1 MEALSIETWKISQ
14 KNRNLVSLENFQTSL
29 FPTLCTRGK
38 VLDSRFPN
46 LVKKHENESQ
56 NLVLNKFIFPKLFFT
71 PI

>member
-14 KNRNLVSLENFQTSL
+14 KNRNLVCLENFQTSL

-46 LVKKHENESQ
+46 LVKKHENVSQ